1 MIGGPFSGAPEIMPS
16 VGAYFAG
23 VSKCSVAFA
32 AAFFALG
39 LWNFAGGI
47 AWLSHNPTV
56 GDEHLGGAMW
66 CFLIGIIWLRWSR
79 PKHGVASRAF
89 SYESDTNKPKETVG
103 EGGFFFFSVMN
114 KIESATGLDI
124 NGNGSVGRPTVPRP
138 TQKQLKA
145 IKDRAAAMV

>member
-1 MIGGPFSGAPEIMPS
+1 MIGGPLSGAPEIMPS

-56 GDEHLGGAMW
+56 GDEHLGGAI
-66 CFLIGIIWLRWSR
+66 CGAFSSASSR

-103 EGGFFFFSVMN
+103 EGGFFSSVMN